1 MLLESPLELAPE
13 SWKRGPLIDKRYHY
27 FQLSKYSRKWKRG
40 RPDIVHTTL
49 LILQDSVLNLMGG
62 LEVYIHTIDGRVFKV
77 REDERIPK
85 HYDAFKEIFAQLLI
99 YNRVPPEG
107 EPLIWKAYDSLADF
121 VREQGG
127 LILLWEKGEE
137 RKFKEVA
144 EEALST
150 RLPVGIGMFPR
161 GDFEKSTL
169 RKATKRYSVMGGV
182 PLKAWTIA
190 YKLLCAAEEIIE
202 AKREGKLGLR

>member
-1 MLLESPLELAPE
+1 MAPE
-13 SWKRGPLIDKRYHY
+13 GWKRGPLIDKRYHY
-27 FQLSKYSRKWKRG
+27 FHLLKYTRKWKRG

-49 LILQDSVLNLMGG
+49 ILLQDSILNMMGG

-77 REDERIPK
+77 REDERVPK

-99 YNRVPPEG
+99 HNKVPPQG

-121 VREQGG
+121 VKDHGG

-137 RKFKEVA
+137 KDFKEIA
-144 EEALST
+144 EEAIST
-150 RLPVGIGMFPR
+150 NLPIGIGMFPR

-169 RKATKRYSVMGGV
+169 RKATKKYRVLGGV
-182 PLKAWTIA
+182 PLKAWTVT
-190 YKLLCAAEEIIE
+190 YKLLCAAEELMITRRGGWP
-202 AKREGKLGLR
+202 A